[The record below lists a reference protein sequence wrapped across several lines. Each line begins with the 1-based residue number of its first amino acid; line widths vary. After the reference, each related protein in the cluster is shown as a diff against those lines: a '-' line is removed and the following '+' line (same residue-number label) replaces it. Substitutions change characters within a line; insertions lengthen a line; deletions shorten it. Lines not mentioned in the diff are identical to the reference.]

1 MRKAL
6 HIGAVLALI
15 IGCRQVQAAETILLG
30 DIIVTETKLITP
42 TKQTNETV
50 YTGSEITKEG
60 IEALGAK
67 AAVSVY
73 EAINILPGV
82 SVEGV
87 DPYGLAAEQNNIRI
101 RGVRGFLGALS
112 VAGIPNYGGNPMGPR
127 EYLYDMEN
135 IESIA
140 VYKGAVPADLG
151 TGVGSRG
158 GAIELR
164 PLWPKEDLG
173 LTFSQGFGADS
184 YLRSFLRLD
193 SGSLPNINT
202 RLSASASYTEAD
214 KWKGS
219 GDLGPRKNL
228 NLMLSQPINDKD
240 KIQLWFNHN
249 DFEQNLYKAL
259 SYNQVEDLSTN
270 YKVDYN
276 GTKTGTA
283 ADINYYDYNRGE
295 YANSDVLSILPYTFS
310 NRSKITVKPY
320 FSHENTEILQGTG
333 SMGGSIQKRLREIDR
348 YGFISQF
355 DYSFDN
361 ITASLGYWFEDS
373 DMEITQRF
381 YNPVNFQFKG
391 YGMVME
397 NDDDGIA
404 HSPYL
409 KLAGSNGSLDWQAG
423 LKYFYYRDPASQGYT
438 ASAPGY
444 QLVKAADL
452 YREEASYDALL
463 PTLGID
469 YHLGDNLE
477 LTASYGRSQIRP
489 YAYVP
494 LVTTYN
500 SNRADFQA
508 ARVSLN
514 DMFKGYDMETTDTIE
529 VGTRYHNERAEIIPT
544 LFLAK
549 HKNLL
554 TTVHDPRIGVNGV
567 NYYQNIGEATSY
579 GIELVTNVFLGN
591 HLTFYCNPTYTSLTY
606 DDDLTFAG
614 ATLDTKDNQV
624 VDTPEWMIK
633 TGLIFNWANIE
644 VIPTVRYLG
653 ERYGDAENTEKI
665 DDYFVADLRISYGL
679 EKLAMFK
686 QMKVAL
692 ELTNLFDKEYVST
705 INAMD
710 DSRAGSTSYNVGAP
724 FTAMVSLSFQL

>member
-135 IESIA
+135 MESIA

-173 LTFSQGFGADS
+173 LTFSQSFGADS

-240 KIQLWFNHN
+240 EIQLWFNHN

-295 YANSDVLSILPYTFS
+295 YANSDVLSILPYTLS

-508 ARVSLN
+508 AGVSLN

-529 VGTRYHNERAEIIPT
+529 VGTRYHSERAEIIPT